1 MLEPQLLTKI
11 KVACMHHV
19 ALMKDGACGSV
30 RTLDGE
36 HAYFSMEATQHVRLV
51 AFDLSTGKGK
61 ARGKGNLGR
70 SGAVLEGHW
79 FESSA
84 RGITSTDM

>member
-1 MLEPQLLTKI
+1 MAMLDPQLLTKI

-36 HAYFSMEATQHVRLV
+36 HAYFSMEATQYVRLV
-51 AFDLSTGKGK
+51 AFDLSTGKGQGQLRSFG
-61 ARGKGNLGR
+61 RGTRRALVRELCKRNH
-70 SGAVLEGHW
+70 V
-79 FESSA
+79 
-84 RGITSTDM
+84 